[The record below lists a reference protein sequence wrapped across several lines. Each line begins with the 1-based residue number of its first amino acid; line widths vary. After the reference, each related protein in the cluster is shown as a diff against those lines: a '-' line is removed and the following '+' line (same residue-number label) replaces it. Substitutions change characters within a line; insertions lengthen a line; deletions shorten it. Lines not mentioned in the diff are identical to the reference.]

1 MKKLEK
7 VFEKEI
13 DYHRYWK
20 DMYEK
25 ERKLCQEAD
34 NEIRRLKFKNEKLH
48 NYNESM
54 TDTNLSLRKRI
65 TELEQEVL
73 EIKADNTKMAKQV
86 DNQIDMLRK
95 AGVL

>member
-34 NEIRRLKFKNEKLH
+34 NEIRRLEFRNEKLH
-48 NYNESM
+48 KYNESM

-65 TELEQEVL
+65 TEQEQEIV
-73 EIKADNTKMAKQV
+73 EIKSDNTKLAKQV
-86 DNQIDMLRK
+86 EDQVNQLRK
-95 AGVL
+95 SGAI